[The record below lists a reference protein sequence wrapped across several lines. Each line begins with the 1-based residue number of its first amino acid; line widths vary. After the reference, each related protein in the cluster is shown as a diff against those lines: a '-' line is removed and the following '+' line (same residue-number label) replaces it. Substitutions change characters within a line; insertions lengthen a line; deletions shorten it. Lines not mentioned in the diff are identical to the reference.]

1 MIKRIAGLLLA
12 FAGMLLPPT
21 SVGAQPPEREYEGA
35 ATEISG
41 ACPSLL
47 FSVDGTTVAIDPD
60 TTFEGRACA
69 DIRPGTLIEVEG
81 ARQPDGRV
89 AATEVEFE
97 SDDTERDDDSEND
110 DDDDDRSR

>member
-47 FSVDGTTVAIDPD
+47 FSVDGTTVA
-60 TTFEGRACA
+60 TAA
-69 DIRPGTLIEVEG
+69 ASG
-81 ARQPDGRV
+81 ARGYSRAPTPRHRDCV
-89 AATEVEFE
+89 L
-97 SDDTERDDDSEND
+97 SMDNPERSQ
-110 DDDDDRSR
+110 